1 MIIIA
6 VVAVA
11 VAWILLPWMIPLR
24 SRSTVTAVVALVVV
38 SAGALVYLGGVNPT
52 TDNREAM
59 IFVVPGAA
67 SSLLR
72 LLTGLV
78 RRELKQN

>member
-1 MIIIA
+1 MIFIA
-6 VVAVA
+6 VVTVA
-11 VAWILLPWMIPLR
+11 VAWILLPWLIPFR
-24 SRSTVTAVVALVVV
+24 GRATVTAIVLLVVS
-38 SAGALVYLGGVNPT
+38 SAGTLVYLGGVNPT

-59 IFVVPGAA
+59 VFVVPGAA

-78 RRELKQN
+78 RRELKRQ